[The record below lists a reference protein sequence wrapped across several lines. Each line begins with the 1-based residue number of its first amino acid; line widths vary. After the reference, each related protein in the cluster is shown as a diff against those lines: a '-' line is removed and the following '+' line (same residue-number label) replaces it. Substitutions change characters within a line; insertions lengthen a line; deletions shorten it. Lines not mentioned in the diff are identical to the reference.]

1 MLRNAIRFA
10 SAESFQYHFAI
21 CDGINL
27 MPSKMIRYTLP
38 PKWIERVF
46 DTLWRVKATSLCVIK
61 LVSRSYELGGTKDG
75 SKVRFDNVG
84 HWLGV
89 CFVSWILSRRIRV
102 FEFLITI
109 LQSFLIFVLDEFPW
123 TAVSLRKSK
132 LFVRFR
138 DPCISAN
145 VPFST
150 NIEIAFIERLHHA
163 HGKRN
168 WITRHKREE
177 AKFGKQQ
184 WHFQSY
190 LLNCTTSP
198 IRNCNACATF
208 SLSRD

>member
-10 SAESFQYHFAI
+10 SAESFQYRFAI

-138 DPCISAN
+138 NLSSPLHFC
-145 VPFST
+145 
-150 NIEIAFIERLHHA
+150 ERSVFHEY
-163 HGKRN
+163 RN
-168 WITRHKREE
+168 SVYRTVASRAWET
-177 AKFGKQQ
+177 Q
-184 WHFQSY
+184 
-190 LLNCTTSP
+190 LNHT
-198 IRNCNACATF
+198 A
-208 SLSRD
+208 

>member
-1 MLRNAIRFA
+1 MASRIDYRSIRNIIPA
-10 SAESFQYHFAI
+10 SSSHHLQYNKKLLFRRINPLPHRRVALGSCLYLHGPRYASKCDSFCFCRIIPYRFAI

-46 DTLWRVKATSLCVIK
+46 DTPWRVKATSLCVIK

-109 LQSFLIFVLDEFPW
+109 LQSFLITASSSW
-123 TAVSLRKSK
+123 TNFHGQ
-132 LFVRFR
+132 LFR
-138 DPCISAN
+138 
-145 VPFST
+145 
-150 NIEIAFIERLHHA
+150 
-163 HGKRN
+163 
-168 WITRHKREE
+168 
-177 AKFGKQQ
+177 
-184 WHFQSY
+184 
-190 LLNCTTSP
+190 
-198 IRNCNACATF
+198 
-208 SLSRD
+208 